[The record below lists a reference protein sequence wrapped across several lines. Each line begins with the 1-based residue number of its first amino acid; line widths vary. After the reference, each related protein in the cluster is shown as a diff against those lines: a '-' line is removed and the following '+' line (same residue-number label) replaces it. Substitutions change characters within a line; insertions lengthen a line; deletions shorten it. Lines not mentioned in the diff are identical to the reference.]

1 MKLKRLVPRQVRSYI
16 RRRLLERLGP
26 APMPAMEVPQLWSIG
41 ICEGSSLLD
50 LAPSPRAAN
59 PVLTAAAVTDAPAA
73 YVADPFM
80 QRRAGGGW
88 WMFFEILNR
97 RTRCGEIALASSPD
111 GFRWDYQ
118 RVVLKE
124 PFHLSY
130 PFVFDWEGHHYMI
143 PETADTRTVRL
154 YRAREFPFEW
164 EFIETMASGRRFAD
178 STAFRHGGRWW
189 MFTETSG
196 ALPFGEL
203 RLYGSD
209 DLIRGWTEHRASPLR
224 FDDPVSSRPG
234 GRVIEDG
241 GRLWR
246 FSQNCAT
253 RYGLDVRAFHIE
265 VLTPTEYREAPA
277 GDAPVLCGSGSGWN
291 EHGMHHLDAHRLDDG
306 RVIACVDGW
315 IDQRK

>member
-1 MKLKRLVPRQVRSYI
+1 MKPS
-16 RRRLLERLGP
+16 RLLPHSTRSWIRGKLASLIGSP
-26 APMPAMEVPQLWSIG
+26 TPPGLEVPQLWSIG
-41 ICEGSSLLD
+41 IYQGTSVWD
-50 LAPSPRAAN
+50 LAPPREAAN
-59 PVLTAAAVTDAPAA
+59 PVMTAAAVTDVPAVF
-73 YVADPFM
+73 VADPFM
-80 QRRAGGGW
+80 IRNESGW

-97 RTRCGEIALASSPD
+97 RTRRGEIGLAASLD
-111 GFRWDYQ
+111 GFNWEYR

-130 PFVFDWEGHHYMI
+130 PLVFEWEGHHYMI
-143 PETADTRTVRL
+143 PETKATRTVRL

-164 EFIETMASGRRFAD
+164 EFIETLASGRPFAD
-178 STAFRHGGRWW
+178 ATPFRHGDRWW

-209 DLIRGWTEHRASPLR
+209 DLLHGWSEHPASPLR
-224 FDDPVSSRPG
+224 VDDPVSSRPG
-234 GRVIEDG
+234 GRVIEEG
-241 GRLWR
+241 GQLLR

-253 RYGLDVRAFHIE
+253 RYGLDVRAFQIE
-265 VLTPTEYREAPA
+265 VLTPTDYRERPA
-277 GDAPVLCGSGSGWN
+277 KESPVLCGSGSGWN
-291 EHGMHHLDAHRLDDG
+291 QHGMHHLDAHRLDSG

>member
-1 MKLKRLVPRQVRSYI
+1 MQVQRFIPRRVRSCL
-16 RRRLLERLGP
+16 RSKLAGLLGV
-26 APMPAMEVPQLWSIG
+26 APPPDPEIPQLWSIG
-41 ICEGSSLLD
+41 IYEGPSVLE

-59 PVLTAAAVTDAPAA
+59 PVLTAAAVTDAPAVF
-73 YVADPFM
+73 VADPFM
-80 QRRAGGGW
+80 TRGAGGW

-97 RTRCGEIALASSPD
+97 RTQLGEIALAASPD

-130 PFVFDWEGHHYMI
+130 PFVFEWDGHHYMI
-143 PETADTRTVRL
+143 PETAATRTVRL

-164 EFIETMASGRRFAD
+164 EFIETLASGRRFAD
-178 STAFRHGGRWW
+178 ATLFHHGGRWW
-189 MFTETSG
+189 MFSETG
-196 ALPFGEL
+196 VALPRGEL

-209 DLIRGWTEHRASPLR
+209 DLMRGWAEHPASPLR
-224 FDDPVSSRPG
+224 VGDPVSSRPG

-241 GRLWR
+241 GRLLR

-253 RYGLDVRAFHIE
+253 RYGLDVRAFQIE
-265 VLTPTEYREAPA
+265 VLTPTEYRERPA
-277 GDAPVLCGSGSGWN
+277 ADAPVLCGSGSGWN